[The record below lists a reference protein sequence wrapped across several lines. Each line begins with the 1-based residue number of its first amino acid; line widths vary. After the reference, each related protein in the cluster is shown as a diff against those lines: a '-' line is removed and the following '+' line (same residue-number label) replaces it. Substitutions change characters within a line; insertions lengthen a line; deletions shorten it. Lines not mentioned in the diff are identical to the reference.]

1 MNRLLLRSLL
11 ASAVLCT
18 VASTQTP
25 TWRAE
30 FLGPPPGD
38 LNSAWPVAVNDAG
51 LVTGNGYLSGWK
63 RAWVATP
70 GQGLTILPLPD
81 GANWTDAYDINSS
94 GVIAGQILHEVT
106 GSQGVLWK
114 PGPDG
119 YDAFLLPSGPD
130 GGLPFHASG
139 INDAGDV
146 VGKYGVFTPGYVWN
160 ETDGY
165 TLLSY
170 TDFPVTP
177 GDINEQRQ
185 IVGDTSRMDIDTMV
199 LEELGN
205 PTGTTYGYMYTVL
218 SNLNDAGECTGY
230 AVTATSGWPYLPV
243 RYTDGPTWKV
253 FSSFPLIAAGAGGI
267 AASGDTVF
275 HLGTYGTYVY
285 VNGVGSIA
293 LQSTL
298 DPSSAD
304 WDLTGSFGP
313 AISRGGLLAATG
325 SNTHTG
331 QAGLVLLTPSSF
343 ENLGGASRGALGDP
357 VLSGF
362 GTLIP
367 GNGTRLRLASA
378 RPGAVSILLASATST
393 AVPFV
398 GGVLHANPPTA
409 FVTLPTD
416 TLGRWDMS
424 FAWPNLPVGSSLF
437 LQVGVLDADA
447 LVGKS
452 LSNALR
458 AVTN

>member
-1 MNRLLLRSLL
+1 MKHHALRFLLV
-11 ASAVLCT
+11 SAVFCT
-18 VASTQTP
+18 VASAQTP
-25 TWRAE
+25 TWRVE
-30 FLGPPPGD
+30 FLGPPPGE
-38 LNSAWPVAVNDAG
+38 LSSAWPVAVNDDG

-70 GQGLTILPLPD
+70 GEGLAILPLPD
-81 GANWTDAYDINSS
+81 DVNWSEAYDINSS
-94 GVIAGQILHEVT
+94 GVIAGQVLHDVT
-106 GSQGVLWK
+106 GSQAVLWT

-119 YDAFLLPSGPD
+119 YEAFLLPSGPD
-130 GGLPFHASG
+130 GGLPFHATG

-185 IVGDTSRMDIDTMV
+185 IIGDTSRMDIDTMV

-205 PTGTTYGYMYTVL
+205 PTGTTYGYMYTKL
-218 SNLNDAGECTGY
+218 GNLNDAGECTGY

-253 FSSFPLIAAGAGGI
+253 FSSFPHISANAMGI

-275 HLGTYGTYVY
+275 HLGIYGTYVY

-293 LQSTL
+293 LENTP
-298 DPSSAD
+298 DAESAA
-304 WDLTGSFGP
+304 WDLTGSFVP
-313 AISRGGLLAATG
+313 AISRGGLLAANGFNTDTG
-325 SNTHTG
+325 D
-331 QAGLVLLTPSSF
+331 AGLVLLTPSSF

-362 GTLIP
+362 GTLVP
-367 GNGTRLRLASA
+367 GNATRLRLASA
-378 RPGAVSILLASATST
+378 RPDAVSILLASATST
-393 AVPFV
+393 PVSFV

-416 TLGRWDMS
+416 TLGRWDLS

-437 LQVGVLDADA
+437 LQVGVLDAEA
-447 LVGKS
+447 TVGKA
-452 LSNALR
+452 LSNALL
-458 AVTN
+458 AETN